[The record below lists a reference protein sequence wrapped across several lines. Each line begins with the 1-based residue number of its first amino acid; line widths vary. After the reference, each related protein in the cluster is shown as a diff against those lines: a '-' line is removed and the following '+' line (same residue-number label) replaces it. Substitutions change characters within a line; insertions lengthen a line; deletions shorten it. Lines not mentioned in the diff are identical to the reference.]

1 MGSKP
6 GIYDNSEV
14 WECDKLKRSKPGLN
28 LEAIAVTCGAFDR
41 RGDGTGPVVSL
52 DHREWEGVMLRGEW
66 GTPVNGETSSRLTE
80 GWTIFPSYH

>member
-14 WECDKLKRSKPGLN
+14 WECDKIKRSKTGLN

-41 RGDGTGPVVSL
+41 RGAGAAPVVSL
-52 DHREWEGVMLRGEW
+52 DPREWEGVMLRGKR
-66 GTPVNGETSSRLTE
+66 GTPAAE
-80 GWTIFPSYH
+80 PP